1 MNKLAALAV
10 FASSSLLA
18 AQGDSFAG
26 LAGEYQSALTG
37 AADQDAVTLEYLP
50 RFERAAK
57 EHAGQEAAVPF
68 LMWIVENGGPHRG
81 ETITALDSLVQDYQG
96 SPSLVPLADRL
107 PYLFPVIGPELVG
120 EYLDRLVAYG
130 DTEVRAHARYSRAS
144 MFSSKWGADVSQAD
158 RDAAEADL
166 EEAMKLTKDA
176 ALDDLAKSL
185 EFEARNLVIGD
196 VAPDIFGVDIDGVPF
211 KLSDYRGKVV
221 VIDFWG
227 DW

>member
-1 MNKLAALAV
+1 MNRFAALAV
-10 FASSSLLA
+10 LASSSLLA
-18 AQGDSFAG
+18 AQGDDFEG
-26 LAGEYQSALTG
+26 LARDYQSALTG
-37 AADQDAVTLEYLP
+37 AADQDSVTVEFLP
-50 RFERAAK
+50 RFERAAR
-57 EHAGQEAAVPF
+57 EQGGTEAAVPF

-81 ETITALDSLVQDYQG
+81 ETITALDKLVKDYQG

-107 PYLFPVIGPELVG
+107 PYLFPVIGPELVAQ
-120 EYLDRLVAYG
+120 YLDRLVAYG
-130 DTEVRAHARYSRAS
+130 DSEVRAHARYSRAS
-144 MFSSKWGADVSQAD
+144 MFSSKWGVDISDAD
-158 RDAAEADL
+158 RDAAEADV
-166 EEAMKLTKDA
+166 EEAVKLTKHAD
-176 ALDDLAKSL
+176 LDDRAKSL